1 MLLILPQQLIHF
13 IIMEATLTSYLSSLF
28 QASLQAKQNPD
39 HPQPKLARI
48 KGLHLQPH
56 AEVSSNQILE
66 AFSHLE
72 SQQST
77 VETEG
82 DQHSS
87 ASSGEDENDL

>member
-1 MLLILPQQLIHF
+1 
-13 IIMEATLTSYLSSLF
+13 MEATLTSYLSSLF

-39 HPQPKLARI
+39 HPQPKLARR